1 MSRVSGRVT
10 RAVRWRSPIRSVRLR
25 ITLLTTAVLGAGLFV
40 AAVVLFAALRNSLLD
55 AQSGSGP
62 RRAAELAALASKA
75 PLPNP
80 LPASDGDPPT
90 VLQLV
95 GTDGQVVAASAQ
107 LAGTPA
113 LLAPSARGRR
123 VIDHVP
129 GLSDGQSWLAEPTP
143 ATIGGRSVLL
153 IVLTSLSSYQRGVT
167 LVRNAMSVTV
177 PVLVALVAALVWWVV
192 GRALRPVETMR
203 REVARITAERLD
215 RRVRQPVTADEIGRL
230 AGTLNDMLDRL
241 QSSRDVQRRFV
252 ADASHELRT
261 PIANIRLALEVATT
275 HPDRADWPAVA
286 SDVLQQDE
294 RMERLTADLLRLAR
308 TEAVGVRPPVKA
320 PVDLAELVR
329 LELRRPVP
337 ADRRLV
343 AGRLSS
349 AVVAGD
355 RDQLTRVLAN
365 LVDNALRHARRDVTV
380 GVARGTTS
388 IELRVADDGPGIPI
402 AERESVFEPFV
413 RLDHHRTRSGGGAGL
428 GLAIVRDIVGA
439 HGGTVQIMDAEPGS
453 IFVVRLPATG

>member
-1 MSRVSGRVT
+1 M
-10 RAVRWRSPIRSVRLR
+10 RWNGLLRSVRLR
-25 ITLLTTAVLGAGLFV
+25 ITVLTTAVLAIGLLV

-62 RRAAELAALASKA
+62 RHAAELAALASKE

-80 LPASDGDPPT
+80 LPASDGDPLT

-95 GTDGQVVAASAQ
+95 GTNGQVVAASAQ
-107 LAGTPA
+107 LTGAPA
-113 LLAPSARGRR
+113 LLAPSDRGRR
-123 VIDHVP
+123 VLDHVP
-129 GLSDGQSWLAEPTP
+129 GLSGDQSWLAEPTP

-153 IVLTSLSSYQRGVT
+153 IVLTSLATYERGVA
-167 LVRNAMSVTV
+167 LVRNALLVTV
-177 PVLVALVAALVWWVV
+177 PVLVVLVALLVWWVV

-215 RRVRQPVTADEIGRL
+215 RRVRQPAAVDEIGLL

-241 QSSRDVQRRFV
+241 QSSRDAQRRFV

-261 PIANIRLALEVATT
+261 PIANIRLAVEVAAA

-286 SDVLQQDE
+286 ADVLQQDE

-308 TEAVGVRPPVKA
+308 TEALGA
-320 PVDLAELVR
+320 PAPARVAVDLAELVR
-329 LELRRPVP
+329 LELRRRVP
-337 ADRRLV
+337 HDRRLV
-343 AGRLSS
+343 AGRVSS

-355 RDQLTRVLAN
+355 RGELAQVLAN
-365 LVDNALRHARRDVTV
+365 LVDNALRHATRDVTV
-380 GVARGTTS
+380 GVVHGSTS
-388 IELRVADDGPGIPI
+388 VELRVADDGPGIPL
-402 AERESVFEPFV
+402 ADRDAVFEPFV
-413 RLDHHRTRSGGGAGL
+413 RLDDHRTRGGGGSGL

-439 HGGTVQIMDAEPGS
+439 HGGTVHIMDNDPGA
-453 IFVVRLPATG
+453 IVVVRLPAAS